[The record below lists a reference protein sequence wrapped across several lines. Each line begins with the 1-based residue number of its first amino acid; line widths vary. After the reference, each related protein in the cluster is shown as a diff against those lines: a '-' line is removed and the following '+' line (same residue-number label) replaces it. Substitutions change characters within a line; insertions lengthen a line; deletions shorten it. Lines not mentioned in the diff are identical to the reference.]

1 MIFIIGGYS
10 QGKRDYANSRFKDAR
25 DHIFYLDDRAEE
37 IFRQGKEPLDILKKM
52 ISEDPNLIVISNEIG
67 CGIVPVDEKA
77 RAFRKK
83 LGRLQCKAAELAD
96 EVIRVTCGIG
106 VKIK

>member
-10 QGKRDYANSRFKDAR
+10 QGKTDYADKRFKNARDY
-25 DHIFYLDDRAEE
+25 IFYLDEWAKE
-37 IFRQGKEPLDILKKM
+37 IFKQEKDPVEILKKM
-52 ISEDPNLIVISNEIG
+52 VKDDPNLIIISTEIG
-67 CGIVPVDEKA
+67 CGIVPIDEA
-77 RAFRKK
+77 TRLYRKK

>member
-10 QGKRDYANSRFKDAR
+10 QGKTDYANKRFKDAGE
-25 DHIFYLDDRAEE
+25 HIFYLDEWAKEV
-37 IFRQGKEPLDILKKM
+37 FRQEREPLVILKKM
-52 ISEDPNLIVISNEIG
+52 VKDDPDLIIISTEIG
-67 CGIVPVDEKA
+67 CGIVPLDEDT
-77 RAFRKK
+77 RIYRKK
-83 LGRLQCKAAELAD
+83 LGRLQCEAAGIAD